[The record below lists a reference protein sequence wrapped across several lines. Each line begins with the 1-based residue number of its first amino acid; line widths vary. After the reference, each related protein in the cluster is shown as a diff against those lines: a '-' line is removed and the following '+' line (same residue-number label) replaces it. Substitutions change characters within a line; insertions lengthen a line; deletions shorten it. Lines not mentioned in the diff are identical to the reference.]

1 MLALMVRA
9 RDRGRSSHPGSAIL
23 LTFTL
28 VEAEHFFFYK
38 NLPIKWVRIVGV
50 VVTVEQFANRR
61 LYTIDDSSG
70 SNIVAVTT
78 ASISAEPNNE
88 LAAYELRAN
97 TEARAADL
105 HQADPYADIDV
116 GTVVDVKGGLST
128 YRDERQ
134 LNIEKMVIVKSTAQE
149 VVLWEKRTKFRR
161 EILDVPWLLR
171 DKDIRH
177 CRREAERSETKKE
190 QKRVKEEEKKQLR
203 KKETDAKL
211 PVRGLKRKGSGDDGA
226 AKRIRMIIKEHA
238 LTGKYSA
245 LGL

>member
-1 MLALMVRA
+1 M
-9 RDRGRSSHPGSAIL
+9 
-23 LTFTL
+23 
-28 VEAEHFFFYK
+28 
-38 NLPIKWVRIVGV
+38 RIVGIV
-50 VVTVEQFANRR
+50 VAVEQFANRR

-78 ASISAEPNNE
+78 SPVSAESKNE
-88 LAAYELRAN
+88 LAACKPRAN

-105 HQADPYADIDV
+105 HQADPYADVDV
-116 GTVVDVKGGLST
+116 GTLVDVKGGLST

-134 LNIEKMVIVKSTAQE
+134 INIEKMVIVKSTAQE

-171 DKDIRH
+171 DKDIRR
-177 CRREAERSETKKE
+177 CRREAERSEAKKE
-190 QKRVKEEEKKQLR
+190 QKGMKEEKKQPR
-203 KKETDAKL
+203 AKEPDTKL
-211 PVRGLKRKGSGDDGA
+211 PVRGLKRKGSRDDGA
-226 AKRIRMIIKEHA
+226 AKRVRTIIKENA